1 MKNEKKANQIF
12 DGSFPSEKSLS
23 FLILAHVLRHNNK
36 NTYLQTMFAATQQI
50 ASIAGLKA
58 TKVQVRFT
66 SSSLLFDLYYPSSS
80 SSSSSSSR

>member
-23 FLILAHVLRHNNK
+23 ILILAHVLRHNNK

-66 SSSLLFDLYYPSSS
+66 SSSLLFYLYYPSSS
-80 SSSSSSSR
+80 SSSSSR